1 MTDTWTSKG
10 GKVPLNA
17 VVGSYL
23 DDEWN
28 LKSVVLAA
36 TPLSGR
42 HTADTLH
49 KEIERVSIS

>member
-1 MTDTWTSKG
+1 MTDTWTNKG
-10 GKVPLNA
+10 GKVSLNA

-23 DDEWN
+23 DEDWN

-42 HTADTLH
+42 HTADTLQ
-49 KEIERVSIS
+49 KEIQRVSIL